1 MRALFAWV
9 IAGLAVNVAAHDL
22 ITAESAQAYLAA
34 VSTAQKIVASDA
46 PPAERARAQLD
57 LGKTLDE
64 IRELLNRD
72 LAAHGRVQ
80 GLPSSFLMSE
90 LKARGAELA
99 YSRESKR
106 FLANL
111 QYYREAL
118 KLGPSGPVAAEASFR
133 LLQGYFYDSFAGDPL
148 HPAAQTR
155 AQLAEQIKLGEALL
169 KMQGPDGEREETAFI
184 LAIHYMQAVR
194 SGGNPAEQTAFAN
207 KARALAG
214 EFARSY
220 PQSLRVATLSN
231 LLDTLPVP
239 GEPTR

>member
-1 MRALFAWV
+1 MRFLFASV
-9 IAGLAVNVAAHDL
+9 IASLAVTAAAHDL
-22 ITAESAQAYLAA
+22 ITAESAQSYLAA
-34 VSTAQKIVASDA
+34 VAESQKIIGSEA
-46 PPAERARAQLD
+46 PPARRARAQLD

-99 YSRESKR
+99 YSRESNR
-106 FLANL
+106 FLPHL

-118 KLGPSGPVAAEASFR
+118 KLELSGPLAAEASFR

-148 HPAAQTR
+148 HPGAQTR
-155 AQLAEQIKLGEALL
+155 AQLAEQIRLAEALM
-169 KMQGPDGEREETAFI
+169 KMQMPDGEREETAFI
-184 LAIHYMQAVR
+184 LAIHYMQAAR
-194 SGGNPAEQTAFAN
+194 SGRNAAEQTAFAN

-214 EFARSY
+214 EFATSY

-231 LLDTLPVP
+231 LLESLPA
-239 GEPTR
+239 GR